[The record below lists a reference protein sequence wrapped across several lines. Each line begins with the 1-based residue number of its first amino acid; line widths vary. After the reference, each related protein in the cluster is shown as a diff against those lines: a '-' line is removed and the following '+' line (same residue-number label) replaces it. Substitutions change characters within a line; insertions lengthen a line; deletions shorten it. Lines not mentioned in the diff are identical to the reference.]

1 MAGRELPPVDDDV
14 NLDRFAKLEKT
25 LNQILMEIQK
35 LSRDD
40 HHDQVQDVDEFES
53 CIRIRGRPILP
64 PVMTPG

>member
-40 HHDQVQDVDEFES
+40 HHDQVQDVDEFEDS
-53 CIRIRGRPILP
+53 LYENKQNNLNINKIR
-64 PVMTPG
+64 